1 MTINDLSTEQPK
13 EPTTE
18 LENNSG
24 QGPNTEVP
32 DIVAKRFNWGAFTFS
47 WIWGLGNKTYITLL
61 TLVLVFIPFV
71 GNIAA
76 IIANII
82 FGIKGNR
89 WAWQNKQWKSIEHF
103 HKVQKTWACWGIG
116 LMITGLILF
125 PVIALL
131 TYGIALEAG
140 GPDISQ
146 YK

>member
-1 MTINDLSTEQPK
+1 MTINNVENAVPQNLN
-13 EPTTE
+13 
-18 LENNSG
+18 NNSG
-24 QGPNTEVP
+24 QGPNSEVQ
-32 DIVAKRFNWGAFTFS
+32 DEVANRYNWGAFTFS
-47 WIWGLGNKTYITLL
+47 WIWGLGNRTYITLL

-116 LMITGLILF
+116 LMIVGLILI

-140 GPDISQ
+140 GPDLSQ

>member
-13 EPTTE
+13 EPTPE

-116 LMITGLILF
+116 LMIAGLILF
-125 PVIALL
+125 PVIAFL

>member
-1 MTINDLSTEQPK
+1 MTINNVENAVPQNLN
-13 EPTTE
+13 
-18 LENNSG
+18 NNSG
-24 QGPNTEVP
+24 QGPNSEVP
-32 DIVAKRFNWGAFTFS
+32 DEVANRYNWGAFTFS

-131 TYGIALEAG
+131 SYGIALEAG

>member
-13 EPTTE
+13 APTPE

-24 QGPNTEVP
+24 QGPNSEVP

-89 WAWQNKQWKSIEHF
+89 WAWQNKRWQSVEHF
-103 HKVQKTWACWGIG
+103 HKVQKKWAFWGIG
-116 LMITGLILF
+116 LVLLGLILAL
-125 PVIALL
+125 VILLL
-131 TYGIALEAG
+131 TYGIALETG